1 MSRLTDENDEIVV
14 PEIRIIALCL
24 IANLSS
30 FCFLLLFSPNVEI
43 HISKVKTI

>member
-30 FCFLLLFSPNVEI
+30 FCFLFSPNVEI